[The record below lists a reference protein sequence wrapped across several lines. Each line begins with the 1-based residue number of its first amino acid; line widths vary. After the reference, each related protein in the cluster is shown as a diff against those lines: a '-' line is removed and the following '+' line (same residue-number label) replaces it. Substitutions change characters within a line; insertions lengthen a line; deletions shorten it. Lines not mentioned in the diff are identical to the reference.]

1 MKIESGKYYVTRGGD
16 VVGPMVRCENVCYAY
31 PWVGKNDDVDVYYTE
46 SGAFFVRN
54 SDRRDLIKEHVMPR
68 FKVGDRVKW
77 GGYYGNVT
85 YVQGYVEFETDNG
98 QIVRRP
104 EPDIQFVHP
113 DPAPPPLDL
122 TKPVQTR
129 DGRKVRVLCTDGP
142 GSRPVI
148 GIVDGNK
155 GPSTWCLNGATSEG
169 WFNPDLESESAL
181 INTPATPR
189 TFERWFNVYD
199 TGEITSHVDRHDADG
214 EIPWQTRIARK
225 RVIFTEGEW
234 DE

>member
-1 MKIESGKYYVTRGGD
+1 MPKFKI
-16 VVGPMVRCENVCYAY
+16 
-31 PWVGKNDDVDVYYTE
+31 
-46 SGAFFVRN
+46 
-54 SDRRDLIKEHVMPR
+54 
-68 FKVGDRVKW
+68 GDRVKW
-77 GGYYGNVT
+77 GGMAGSVRNLRQRITVMFD
-85 YVQGYVEFETDNG
+85 GGSEMDFE
-98 QIVRRP
+98 P
-104 EPDIQFVHP
+104 EELEAEIIPQP
-113 DPAPPPLDL
+113 LPSLDL

-148 GIVDGNK
+148 GIIDGNK

-199 TGEITSHVDRHDADG
+199 TGEITSHVDRHDADD

-225 RVIFTEGEW
+225 RVVFTEGEW

>member
-1 MKIESGKYYVTRGGD
+1 MKIEAGKYYVTRGGD
-16 VVGPMVRCENVCYAY
+16 VVGPMVRRESNSH
-31 PWVGKNDDVDVYYTE
+31 PWASNGAMQYETYTNDGHWSIYDPET
-46 SGAFFVRN
+46 N
-54 SDRRDLIKEHVMPR
+54 LDLIKEHVMPK

-181 INTPATPR
+181 INTPAAPR

-214 EIPWQTRIARK
+214 EIPWQTRTGRK
-225 RVIFTEGEW
+225 RVVFTEGEW